1 MENEGWS
8 RCSCSARTLV
18 SVLAT
23 IILVFQPDYCIAK
36 RHRPCPTS
44 SCGQIRNISYPFRLK
59 SDPGHCGDRRY
70 ELDCVNNA
78 TLLLTLFSG
87 KYDVRE
93 IDYKRYR
100 IVVRDPG
107 QDEDANCSFI
117 PRNFLTDRSFR
128 TASGPDDFG
137 SQPFTVES
145 REMVRIGYFNCVNPV
160 RNDPR
165 YVKVERSGCGSGGH
179 VYAVLDDAPWF
190 ASYGVEDIKVG
201 CDLMV
206 ATLWTPK
213 QNVTYHKCDIKAGCD
228 TMTEVTVLEKI
239 PEVNATYDD
248 IQRVISEG
256 FWLSW
261 MPIICDNRC
270 GRGTDC
276 KVFNESSG
284 EVECRNH
291 YCHYAYH
298 TTQKCIGVGC
308 YSGLRPGGRKNL
320 GKRFWAILESII
332 TNKTPSAMGSI
343 VDPIPVHNH
352 QAVAFLLSL
361 PLLGVLTSAHIN
373 KIDDHRK
380 GGKPHTTI
388 QTSERKG
395 FSKRLRHLTQR
406 TQQLRK
412 RTQELRIKTQEVARL
427 LHSYSQGYI
436 FVGIGSRIT
445 FSTKQLDDPVGLQYF
460 DGGIFIGRNIISIFL
475 AARYVFGAV
484 LILVL
489 LIYKWRRRHSSIYEN
504 IENFLLDSHLNPIRY
519 EYNEIRRMTRGFKV
533 KLGQGGFGAVYKGK
547 LRSGLDVA
555 VKMLSKSNDNGQDFI
570 NEVATI
576 GTIHHVNVV
585 RLIGYCVHGKKRA
598 LVYEFML
605 NGSLDKYIFSKE
617 ESTHLSYQKIYE
629 ISLGIAH
636 GIAYLHQGCDKQI
649 LHFDI
654 KPHNILLDENFVPK
668 VSDFG
673 LAKLHAT
680 IDGVVNMT
688 AARGTLGYMAPEL
701 FYNNMGGVTY
711 KADVYSFGMLL
722 MEMASKRRNSNPDAE
737 HSSQHYFPFW
747 IYDQFKKEKNIDL
760 QDASEEDNIFVKRM
774 FLIALWCIQLNPS
787 DRPSMNKVIDML
799 EGMIESLGLPP
810 RPSFYKVEAYNDD
823 ISSDVTESTYPTNHH
838 DESITL
844 DSSTNIEIGIR

>member
-1 MENEGWS
+1 M
-8 RCSCSARTLV
+8 
-18 SVLAT
+18 
-23 IILVFQPDYCIAK
+23 
-36 RHRPCPTS
+36 
-44 SCGQIRNISYPFRLK
+44 
-59 SDPGHCGDRRY
+59 
-70 ELDCVNNA
+70 
-78 TLLLTLFSG
+78 
-87 KYDVRE
+87 
-93 IDYKRYR
+93 
-100 IVVRDPG
+100 
-107 QDEDANCSFI
+107 
-117 PRNFLTDRSFR
+117 
-128 TASGPDDFG
+128 
-137 SQPFTVES
+137 
-145 REMVRIGYFNCVNPV
+145 
-160 RNDPR
+160 
-165 YVKVERSGCGSGGH
+165 
-179 VYAVLDDAPWF
+179 
-190 ASYGVEDIKVG
+190 
-201 CDLMV
+201 
-206 ATLWTPK
+206 
-213 QNVTYHKCDIKAGCD
+213 
-228 TMTEVTVLEKI
+228 
-239 PEVNATYDD
+239 
-248 IQRVISEG
+248 
-256 FWLSW
+256 
-261 MPIICDNRC
+261 
-270 GRGTDC
+270 
-276 KVFNESSG
+276 
-284 EVECRNH
+284 
-291 YCHYAYH
+291 
-298 TTQKCIGVGC
+298 
-308 YSGLRPGGRKNL
+308 
-320 GKRFWAILESII
+320 
-332 TNKTPSAMGSI
+332 
-343 VDPIPVHNH
+343 
-352 QAVAFLLSL
+352 
-361 PLLGVLTSAHIN
+361 
-373 KIDDHRK
+373 
-380 GGKPHTTI
+380 
-388 QTSERKG
+388 
-395 FSKRLRHLTQR
+395 
-406 TQQLRK
+406 
-412 RTQELRIKTQEVARL
+412 
-427 LHSYSQGYI
+427 
-436 FVGIGSRIT
+436 
-445 FSTKQLDDPVGLQYF
+445 DDPVGLQYF